1 MLNLVSFKLHNVSPV
16 DDTGETFPEEISEVV
31 SEIPSDD
38 YQEEESASDIQEE
51 ESASD
56 IQEEESSSEVVS
68 SEYSSQVFVDNQ
80 ELNSYSPQ
88 LDTLIGVGLFL
99 IVIILSFMIYKE
111 LCKLFDC

>member
-16 DDTGETFPEEISEVV
+16 DDTGEIVPEEISEVV

-38 YQEEESASDIQEE
+38 YQEEESTSDIQEE
-51 ESASD
+51 ESVSD

-68 SEYSSQVFVDNQ
+68 SEYTSQVVDNQ
-80 ELNSYSPQ
+80 VSSYSPQ
-88 LDTLIGVGLFL
+88 LDTLIGVGLLL
-99 IVIILSFMIYKE
+99 IVIVLSFMIYKE